1 MKGSPAAGPCPEGAL
16 RLGQFPTPLRPL
28 IVADSAS
35 HDIWLKDDGCSA
47 TLYGGNKVRK
57 LERLLELARR
67 RRAARLLTLG
77 AAGSHHV
84 LATCLHARELGL
96 PTHAVL
102 TPQPWSP
109 HAELTLR
116 AGVHAGLTAAP
127 ARSYLDALV
136 RIQRERRHDD
146 FVIAPGGSG
155 TDGTWAYRLA
165 VDELQ
170 RQLAEQGVGRIDAIV
185 VAAGSGSTAAG
196 ILAGVLRTGVAARVI
211 AVQVAPNPA
220 LRSLIVGQAL
230 SAAWRFGERS
240 HPWTALRTLRLERQ
254 FIGAGYGHA
263 LAAGDEATSL
273 ARSFGLE
280 LEPTYTAKAFAATLS
295 LARED
300 ARTSHYDRSKLRLHQ
315 RQTYLYWHT
324 LSSVPLAALL
334 VGAPQ
339 TLPLELAQLL
349 RKPVSRRDCI

>member
-1 MKGSPAAGPCPEGAL
+1 MTEGAAAGLRPPDAL

-28 IVADSAS
+28 IVSDAGS
-35 HDIWLKDDGCSA
+35 HDVWVKDDGCSA
-47 TLYGGNKVRK
+47 SLYGGNKVRK
-57 LERLLELARR
+57 LERLLECARR
-67 RRAARLLTLG
+67 RGAARLLTLG

-84 LATCLHARELGL
+84 LATCLHGRRVGL
-96 PTHAVL
+96 PTHAIL
-102 TPQPWSP
+102 TPQPWSL
-109 HAELTLR
+109 HAEQTLR

-136 RIQRERRHDD
+136 RLERTRRRGD

-155 TDGTWAYRLA
+155 TEGTWAYRLA

-170 RQLAEQGVGRIDAIV
+170 AQLEHHRIGPLAAII

-196 ILAGVLRTGVAARVI
+196 ILAGVLRTGAAARVI

-220 LRSLIVGQAL
+220 LGALIVGQAL

-240 HPWTALRTLRLERQ
+240 NPWAAGRVLQIERR
-254 FIGAGYGHA
+254 FVGAGYGHA
-263 LAAGDEATSL
+263 LPAGEEATSL

-280 LEPTYTAKAFAATLS
+280 LEPTYTAKAFAATLD
-295 LARED
+295 LARQD
-300 ARTSHYDRSKLRLHQ
+300 ARSSHYDRSKLRLHQ

-334 VGAPQ
+334 AGAPE
-339 TLPLELAQLL
+339 TLSVELAQLL
-349 RKPVSRRDCI
+349 RKP